1 MEQVQY
7 ENAEDINY
15 SEHVMAHFGR
25 SDDQNR
31 PVAFA
36 VLMEPIELSNS
47 TTSEIKSVFTIP
59 RNRNQGLMEGLLR
72 KIEEYAEGEDIDE
85 LRIGTHPENEPM
97 RKLAEKLDYELE
109 SLGEEYGARYV
120 KQIR

>member
-1 MEQVQY
+1 
-7 ENAEDINY
+7 
-15 SEHVMAHFGR
+15 
-25 SDDQNR
+25 
-31 PVAFA
+31 
-36 VLMEPIELSNS
+36 MEPIELSNS
-47 TTSEIKSVFTIP
+47 TTSEIKSVFTTP

-72 KIEEYAEGEDIDE
+72 KIEEYVEGEDIDE

>member
-1 MEQVQY
+1 
-7 ENAEDINY
+7 
-15 SEHVMAHFGR
+15 
-25 SDDQNR
+25 
-31 PVAFA
+31 
-36 VLMEPIELSNS
+36 
-47 TTSEIKSVFTIP
+47 
-59 RNRNQGLMEGLLR
+59 LR
-72 KIEEYAEGEDIDE
+72 KIEEYAEGENIDE